1 MLPDDPRKLFGEAA
15 LGDLRALKRAYA
27 RLVKTHGPET
37 DPAGFHHVHSRYEAV
52 RARIEAG
59 PEAPVEAAVPA
70 VPVRAPEEWAR
81 WLQGGEEPPTIEQL
95 RQELAHAAAGDT
107 AAPVVELAAEAALD
121 PRQTRARLLAAL
133 GRPELVPQAFG
144 LCRMA
149 FALDPTLL
157 DEDGHV
163 LGAEVRRLAPGP
175 PFDIARMDALLA
187 QGRVVDAWKAW
198 TEAGPGLLATLP
210 DVAPGRLYELFKRA
224 AWRLKPEQVAVE
236 RRRFHEVDV
245 QMPDDLREALDQ
257 LAVIVLAVRE
267 AEADPAV
274 PPPIVAAV
282 RRILGADGILSDA
295 GILSVI
301 RDLGDARPALVEELE
316 RIDRRHPAVG
326 TVFARQ
332 LGRISGRYAWM
343 ADRARPVSGTVRDAV
358 VALADELDAAKAAS
372 EALPRSRAFLP
383 PSGAFAVVGVAL
395 LALVWVVPDLRP
407 LWWGLITANN
417 LSWRYAE
424 HHRRHAD
431 ADGVYHPTPLPAA
444 FGPFVVA
451 HAGASVALA
460 LAASSPWFVLAGMF
474 GLAAGL
480 VYANLSAGRAATEPD
495 AVAVYAFQQSLRE
508 APARLAELMRSR
520 GAWAH
525 ELALASPA
533 GSALGAAVEQV
544 LADPWIDLKLL
555 GFEHLRCAAFPMPD
569 PEPA

>member
-157 DEDGHV
+157 DEDWHV

-267 AEADPAV
+267 AAADPAV

-301 RDLGDARPALVEELE
+301 RDLGDARPALVAELE

-358 VALADELDAAKAAS
+358 VALAEELDARRPRRRPCRVAGRSCRRRARSPWWAWPS
-372 EALPRSRAFLP
+372 SRSSGWCPTCGRCGGDSSRLTTSRGGMRSTTADTPTPTGCTTRRRCRPRSARSWWRTPERRWRLPWPPLRRGLCWPECSGSPRAWCTRTSARVGP
-383 PSGAFAVVGVAL
+383 P
-395 LALVWVVPDLRP
+395 PNP
-407 LWWGLITANN
+407 
-417 LSWRYAE
+417 
-424 HHRRHAD
+424 
-431 ADGVYHPTPLPAA
+431 
-444 FGPFVVA
+444 
-451 HAGASVALA
+451 
-460 LAASSPWFVLAGMF
+460 
-474 GLAAGL
+474 
-480 VYANLSAGRAATEPD
+480 
-495 AVAVYAFQQSLRE
+495 
-508 APARLAELMRSR
+508 MRSR
-520 GAWAH
+520 STHSNSPCAKRPPAW
-525 ELALASPA
+525 
-533 GSALGAAVEQV
+533 GS
-544 LADPWIDLKLL
+544 
-555 GFEHLRCAAFPMPD
+555 
-569 PEPA
+569 